1 MTEKIFCPYCEAE
14 TSGVLASSET
24 DGDGYKV
31 ETFQCYECMEIFER
45 VTIPKDMHMV
55 VCQGCAGAW
64 TFRVPEGKRIEIK
77 LTCQCGAITEYDSNE
92 REANSDRTT
101 G

>member
-1 MTEKIFCPYCEAE
+1 MTDKIFCPYCEAE

-24 DGDGYKV
+24 DSDGYKV
-31 ETFQCYECMEIFER
+31 ETFQCYECMEIFDA
-45 VTIPKDMHMV
+45 ISMPPDMHV
-55 VCQGCAGAW
+55 ITCDGCAYGWA
-64 TFRVPEGKRIEIK
+64 FRMYTAARVEVK
-77 LTCQCGAITEYDSNE
+77 LTCQCGAITEYDSDK